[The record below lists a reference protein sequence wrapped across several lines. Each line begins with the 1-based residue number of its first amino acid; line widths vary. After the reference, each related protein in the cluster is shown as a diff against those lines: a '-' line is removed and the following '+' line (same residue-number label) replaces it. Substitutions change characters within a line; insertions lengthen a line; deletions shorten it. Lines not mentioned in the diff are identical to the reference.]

1 MNKRDEVR
9 EQIASKIAMFVVS
22 GGGFVAPKDVQKL
35 VNGILALDGLAVVD
49 REAELPNPEPSS
61 LDPQYEGETL
71 HYGRVCGEM
80 GYRRAQQDMVKKDW
94 VEEVIGGM

>member
-1 MNKRDEVR
+1 MTRDEVR
-9 EQIASKIAMFVVS
+9 KQI
-22 GGGFVAPKDVQKL
+22 KDIIHQFLHRKL
-35 VNGILALDGLAVVD
+35 NVDQLCESILALDGIAIVD

-80 GYRRAQQDMVKKDW
+80 GYRRAQQDMVKKGW
-94 VEEVIGGM
+94 VEEVKGGDTK